1 MTYPKIFTHR
11 TDHNSKVVI
20 ANAEQ
25 ESQLPADYLP
35 PVILGDTGQT
45 MSGADAATQAMLSPE
60 YDALLA
66 ERENLETERTKFA
79 ELVNK
84 AQQDAAA
91 QAKELADGR
100 AQLQVDRDKLTEG
113 YKASVAQLE
122 ADRATLTAEIEGWNK
137 TKDGEPPADVAPP
150 AEPTPAAASATPAK
164 RTRQARD

>member
-25 ESQLPADYLP
+25 EAQLPADYLP
-35 PVILGDTGQT
+35 PVTLGDTGHT
-45 MSGADAATQAMLSPE
+45 MSGADAATKAMLSPE

-66 ERENLETERTKFA
+66 DREQLEKDRTEFA
-79 ELVNK
+79 ELTAV
-84 AQQDAAA
+84 AQKDAANQMA
-91 QAKELADGR
+91 DLEAARTELQAE
-100 AQLQVDRDKLTEG
+100 RDKLTEG

-122 ADRATLTAEIEGWNK
+122 ADRATLAAEIEGWNK
-137 TKDGEPPADVAPP
+137 TKAGEQPADAAPP
-150 AEPTPAAASATPAK
+150 AEPAPAAASGTPAK